1 MPSSPFL
8 VHPIGRIKK
17 QEGQVWVEVD
27 VPYREAMLG
36 LNQFSHIYVFYWLH
50 ENDTPQQR
58 ATLQVHP
65 RKNPRN
71 PLTGVFATHAPVRPN
86 LIAMTRCRVISVTEA
101 RIYLDANATTRPSPE
116 VCDAGDGSPLID
128 IKCYIPHDKDQLP
141 VRVPSWVHQNNGV
154 NSGG

>member
-8 VHPIGRIKK
+8 VHPIGCIHK

-27 VPYREAMLG
+27 APFREAMLG
-36 LNQFSHIYVFYWLH
+36 LSEFSHIYVFYWLH
-50 ENDTPQQR
+50 ENDAPQQR
-58 ATLQVHP
+58 AVLQVHP

-101 RIYLDANATTRPSPE
+101 RIYLDAI
-116 VCDAGDGSPLID
+116 DARDGSPLID
-128 IKCYIPHDKDQLP
+128 IKCYIPHDKEQFP
-141 VRVPSWVHQNNGV
+141 VRVPSWVHQNNAEIRMDE
-154 NSGG
+154 